1 MINSNKTFGQN
12 FESKNNRED
21 RSFNTENESREL
33 FKLALSKA
41 LDDKFNTIV
50 EAQSDSKVQP
60 PSKRHKTRMNR
71 LFREKVGGDF
81 LPFPEAD
88 NFYEKIR
95 SKLVIKF
102 KTNKFIFRTKKHK

>member
-21 RSFNTENESREL
+21 RSFNTESESREL
-33 FKLALSKA
+33 FKSALSEA

-50 EAQSDSKVQP
+50 EAQSDSKM
-60 PSKRHKTRMNR
+60 PSPSQRHKVRMNR
-71 LFREKVGGDF
+71 LFREQVGGSF

-95 SKLVIKF
+95 SKLVIKL
-102 KTNKFIFRTKKHK
+102 KPNKFIFRIKKHK